1 MKLFFFFV
9 KGNVEKHKLV
19 AFMNMYSFYDQSGGV
34 EYLIALYLS
43 SLCTFVILALH
54 YDEHKSYVTSRWFKR
69 VTE

>member
-1 MKLFFFFV
+1 MKLFVFV

-19 AFMNMYSFYDQSGGV
+19 AFMNMYSFHDQSGGV

-54 YDEHKSYVTSRWFKR
+54 YDDYKSDVTSIWFKR